1 MTGFKEEEYS
11 KNLNI
16 GIWKQIFK
24 YMKNYK
30 KHLYLLGFIMLSVAA
45 IDIIFPLMTKRA
57 IDNYVVPGNTD
68 GLIRFSFIYLVLILI
83 QVINVGAFIAVA
95 GKVEMGIQYDIRKLG
110 FKKLQELSFTYYDKT
125 PIGWIMAR
133 MTSDVRRLG
142 ETISW
147 GIVDSAWGL
156 TFMLGV
162 GIVLFV
168 LNFKLALITLSVV
181 PVLAIISVYFQKKI
195 LNSYRGVRKLNSQI
209 TGAFSEGISGAKT
222 TKTLV
227 REEENLKEFKNYT
240 SSMKLISIRA
250 AIFSA
255 LFLPI
260 VLTLGSIGTGL
271 ALWFGGRAVV
281 FGEITYGTLVAFL
294 SYTALFF
301 EPVREL
307 ARVFAELQSAQAS
320 AERVLSLVEMTPD
333 IKDTKDVI
341 LKYGD
346 ILNPKEENWE
356 NIKGDIEFENVSFQ
370 YQNGEK
376 VLDNFNLKINAGE
389 TVALVGET
397 GSGKSTIVN
406 LACRFYE
413 PTEGKILID
422 GVDYK
427 SRSLSWLHSNIGY
440 VLQSPHLFS
449 GTIRENIRY
458 GSKNA
463 SENDIIEAAKRVNAH
478 EFIEK
483 LEKKYDTEVGEGGGK
498 LSTGQK
504 QLVSFARAIVSNP
517 SIFVL
522 DEATSSI
529 DTETEKKIQYAIEK
543 VLKNRTSFIIAHRL
557 STIIN
562 ADKIL
567 VVKNGKIIEH
577 GNHNELL
584 KLKGYY
590 YKLYTNQLEE
600 QNTKESWV

>member
-16 GIWKQIFK
+16 GIWKRIFK

-181 PVLAIISVYFQKKI
+181 PVLAIISVYFQNKI

>member
-1 MTGFKEEEYS
+1 MTGFTEKEYS
-11 KNLNI
+11 KNLNL
-16 GIWKQIFK
+16 GIWKRIFK

-30 KHLYLLGFIMLSVAA
+30 KNLYILILIMLSVAA
-45 IDIIFPLMTKRA
+45 IDIIFPLMTRIA
-57 IDNYVVPGNTD
+57 IDDYVVPGNTD
-68 GLIRFSFIYLVLILI
+68 GLIRFSFIYLILI
-83 QVINVGAFIAVA
+83 VIQVLNVWAFIAIA

-156 TFMLGV
+156 TFMIGV
-162 GIVLFV
+162 AIVLFF

-181 PVLAIISVYFQKKI
+181 PILALLSIYFQKKI
-195 LNSYRGVRKLNSQI
+195 LNSYRDVRKINSQI

-222 TKTLV
+222 TKSLV
-227 REEENLKEFKNYT
+227 RENENLKEFTNLT
-240 SSMKLISIRA
+240 INMRFVSIRA
-250 AIFSA
+250 AIFSS

-271 ALWFGGRAVV
+271 ALWFGGKGVMI
-281 FGEITYGTLVAFL
+281 GNISYGTFVAFL
-294 SYTALFF
+294 SYTTLFF

-307 ARVFAELQSAQAS
+307 ARVFSELQSAQAS
-320 AERVLSLVEMTPD
+320 AERILSLVEMEPD
-333 IKDTKDVI
+333 IRDSEEVI

-346 ILNPKEENWE
+346 ILNPRYENWE
-356 NIKGDIEFENVSFQ
+356 EIKGDIEFQNVSFQ
-370 YQNGEK
+370 YQSGEK
-376 VLDNFNLKINAGE
+376 VLEKFNLKIDSGE
-389 TVALVGET
+389 TIALVGET

-406 LACRFYE
+406 LVCRFYE
-413 PTEGKILID
+413 PTEGSILID
-422 GVDYK
+422 GIDYK
-427 SRSLSWLHSNIGY
+427 ERSLSWLHSNIGY

-449 GTIRENIRY
+449 GTILENIKY

-463 SENDIIEAAKRVNAH
+463 SDDEAISASKKVNAH
-478 EFIEK
+478 EFIK
-483 LEKKYDTEVGEGGGK
+483 GLENGYNTQVGEGGGK

-504 QLVSFARAIVSNP
+504 QLISFARAIVSNP
-517 SIFVL
+517 SLFVL

-529 DTETEKKIQYAIEK
+529 DTETEKKIQDAIEK

-567 VVKNGKIIEH
+567 VIKKGEISEY
-577 GNHNELL
+577 GNHFELL
-584 KLKGYY
+584 DKKGYY
-590 YKLYTNQLEE
+590 YRLYNNQFKKQSSTN
-600 QNTKESWV
+600 SWD